1 MHFVVATSFVGEL
14 VRVALAV
21 AIAAAITAVS
31 LRLLGLRRG
40 WSKALLAGVIG
51 WGCAGLLALGLANW
65 DWGADGLAIH
75 TVAIGIPATMAA
87 AVTLDLLAR
96 PGTLATGERAG
107 LIVVPRPFRAVR
119 RRVDVLLRYREL
131 LQLAR
136 REGFG
141 PLLSS
146 RGRIERSTEA
156 TGVRLRRL
164 LEDAGGVSVKLG
176 QIAATRVDL
185 ISPELAAE
193 LAQLQNRVRP
203 EVVERIQPVL
213 EAELGQPVDEMFSEF
228 DWEPLAAASIGQTYR
243 ARLRTGEPVVVK
255 VQRPGIED
263 VMERD
268 LAALALVANLVQRR
282 TAFGQST
289 RSGEVLDQ
297 FARSLRAELDFLR
310 EADAMDEM
318 RTLLGPDSVV
328 RIPRV
333 HKELCTRRL
342 LVQERFEGF
351 TVADGEAL
359 AASGYDRAA
368 LADDL
373 LRSMLEQI
381 LTVGFFHADPH
392 PGNVFVLEGGTL
404 GMIDFGAVGRLD
416 PIQQKAMVD
425 LMAALA
431 RRDVELLRDGVERV
445 AEMAEA
451 VPPERLERSFA
462 RLMADHVRP
471 GGAVDPSILQDLVA
485 TLSEFGIRLPGDLV
499 ILSRALVTLAG
510 TLGIISPGVTLVGA
524 ATSQLTAPGGSAIVD
539 PQTIVRQ
546 ELLSML
552 PHLRRLPD
560 RLDRTLL
567 LAGRGDLRVRSVVD
581 EDSRRIL
588 RTLVNRGLLA
598 VVGAVFLTVSTMLL
612 VTAEEGPGVADS
624 VGLYEVFGYGGLLAG
639 TVLCLRVVAGVAR
652 DGTV

>member
-1 MHFVVATSFVGEL
+1 MHLMMATSFGGEI
-14 VRVALAV
+14 VRVALAI

-40 WSKALLAGVIG
+40 WPKALLAGVIG
-51 WGCAGLLALGLANW
+51 WGCAGLLALGLADW
-65 DWGADGLAIH
+65 DWGADGLAVH

-141 PLLSS
+141 PLLST

-193 LAQLQNRVRP
+193 LAKLQNRVRP
-203 EVVERIQPVL
+203 EVVERIRPVL
-213 EAELGQPVDEMFSEF
+213 EAELGQPVDEVFSEF
-228 DWEPLAAASIGQTYR
+228 DWECLAAASIGQTYR
-243 ARLRTGEPVVVK
+243 ARLLTGEPVVVK

-289 RSGEVLDQ
+289 RSGDVLDQ

-328 RIPRV
+328 RVPQV

-368 LADDL
+368 LAEDL

-381 LTVGFFHADPH
+381 LSIGFFHADPH

-445 AEMAEA
+445 AEMDEA

-462 RLMADHVRP
+462 RLMADHMRP
-471 GGAVDPSILQDLVA
+471 GGAVDPSILQDLIS

-499 ILSRALVTLAG
+499 ILSRAMVTLDG

-524 ATSQLTAPGGSAIVD
+524 ATSQLTATDGPAIVD

-560 RLDRTLL
+560 RLDRTLM

-598 VVGAVFLTVSTMLL
+598 VVGAVFLIVSTMLL
-612 VTAEEGPGVADS
+612 VTEEEGPGVADS
-624 VGLYEVFGYGGLLAG
+624 VGLFEIFGYGGLLAG

>member
-1 MHFVVATSFVGEL
+1 MPFVLAASLGGVLLRIV
-14 VRVALAV
+14 LAV
-21 AIAAAITAVS
+21 VIAAAITAVS

-40 WSKALLAGVIG
+40 WPKALLAGVIG
-51 WGCAGLLALGLANW
+51 WGAAGLLALGLAHW
-65 DWGADGLAIH
+65 DWGEEGLAIH

-107 LIVVPRPFRAVR
+107 LVVVPRPFRALR
-119 RRVDVLLRYREL
+119 RRVDVLRRYREL

-141 PLLSS
+141 PLLSAQ
-146 RGRIERSTEA
+146 GRVERSNEA
-156 TGVRLRRL
+156 TGVRVRRL
-164 LEDAGGVSVKLG
+164 LEDAGGVYVKLG

-185 ISPELAAE
+185 ISPELAGE

-203 EVVERIQPVL
+203 ESVERIQPVL
-213 EAELGQPVDEMFSEF
+213 EAELGQPVAEVFAEF

-243 ARLRTGEPVVVK
+243 ARLRTGERVVVK

-268 LAALALVANLVQRR
+268 LAALGLVANLVQRR
-282 TAFGQST
+282 TLFGQSM

-297 FARSLRAELDFLR
+297 FARSLRAELDFRR
-310 EADAMDEM
+310 EVDAMEEM

-328 RIPRV
+328 RIPTV

-342 LVQERFEGF
+342 LVQELFDGF
-351 TVADGEAL
+351 TAADSEAL
-359 AASGYDRAA
+359 ATSGYDRGA

-392 PGNVFVLEGGTL
+392 PGNVFVLDGGTL
-404 GMIDFGAVGRLD
+404 GLIDFGAVGRLD

-425 LMAALA
+425 LMAALV

-445 AEMAEA
+445 AEMAET

-462 RLMADHVRP
+462 RLMADHLRP
-471 GGAVDPSILQDLVA
+471 GGAVDPSILQDLIS

-499 ILSRALVTLAG
+499 ILSRAMVTLDG
-510 TLGIISPGVTLVGA
+510 TLAIISPGVSLVGA
-524 ATSQLTAPGGSAIVD
+524 ATSQLTASDGPSIVD
-539 PQTIVRQ
+539 PKAVVRE

-560 RLDRTLL
+560 RLDRTLM

-598 VVGAVFLTVSTMLL
+598 VIGAVFLTVSTMLL
-612 VTAEEGPGVADS
+612 VTDEEGPGVADS
-624 VGLYEVFGYGGLLAG
+624 VGLFEIFGYGGLLAG
-639 TVLCLRVVAGVAR
+639 VVLCLRVVAGVAR